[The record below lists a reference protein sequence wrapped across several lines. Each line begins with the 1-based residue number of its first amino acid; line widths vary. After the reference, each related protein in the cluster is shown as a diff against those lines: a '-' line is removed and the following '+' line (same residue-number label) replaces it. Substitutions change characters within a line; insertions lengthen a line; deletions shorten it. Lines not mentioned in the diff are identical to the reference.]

1 MIDWLKLR
9 KTLLWLGL
17 ALVLTPAVHAQ
28 QPIGEVFSSDARA
41 GDSGSASGGTRVVSG
56 SQVAAGDVAALLK
69 LERGGRLRICPK
81 TNLSVSANPSGKALA
96 LGLNTGAMEL
106 NYELSSGVD
115 SLLTPDFRLQLI
127 SPGTFH
133 LAIRVSPSG
142 DTCLRWLPGGDA
154 AVFVTEMMGSDSY
167 QLSPGKSVL
176 FRAGKISGA
185 TTAPAECG
193 CPEKAA
199 AVDAPR
205 SSPAVAPAPRAAA
218 PAAAASRGDEAHLEV
233 DSSFVYRGK
242 AAAQDYYETVSR
254 LSFSTDNSK
263 LALALLPAVSP
274 PAAETKPVVKKESF
288 LQRLGSALGR
298 LFRR

>member
-1 MIDWLKLR
+1 VIDWFKLR
-9 KTLLWLGL
+9 KSLAWLGL
-17 ALVLTPAVHAQ
+17 ALVMTAAAQAQ
-28 QPIGEVFSSDARA
+28 QPIGEVFSSDA
-41 GDSGSASGGTRVVSG
+41 GSGGSGSAWGGTRVVSG
-56 SQVAAGDVAALLK
+56 SQVAAGDVAAVLK
-69 LERGGRLRICPK
+69 LERGGQLRICPK
-81 TNLSVSANPSGKALA
+81 TNLSVSANPDGKALA

-106 NYELSSGVD
+106 NYELRSGVD

-127 SPGTFH
+127 SPGSFH
-133 LAIRVSPSG
+133 LAIRVNPSG

-185 TTAPAECG
+185 TAAPAECG

-199 AVDAPR
+199 AVDASR
-205 SSPAVAPAPRAAA
+205 SSPAAATTPRAVA
-218 PAAAASRGDEAHLEV
+218 PAAAEKNGAEAHLEV

-242 AAAQDYYETVSR
+242 EAVQDYYESVSR
-254 LSFSTDNSK
+254 LSVSTDNRR
-263 LALALLPAVSP
+263 LALALLPAVSS
-274 PAAETKPVVKKESF
+274 PAAESKPAAKKESF
-288 LQRLGSALGR
+288 LQRLGGMLGR

>member
-1 MIDWLKLR
+1 M
-9 KTLLWLGL
+9 LWLGL
-17 ALVLTPAVHAQ
+17 MLAAVPSVQAQ
-28 QPIGEVFSSDARA
+28 QPIGEVFASDASGAA
-41 GDSGSASGGTRVVSG
+41 GSGSGGTRVLSG

-81 TNLSVSANPSGKALA
+81 TSLSVSANPSSKALA

-106 NYELSSGVD
+106 DYEVRSGVD
-115 SLLTPDFRLQLI
+115 SLLTPDFRLQMI
-127 SPGTFH
+127 SPGAFH
-133 LAIRVSPSG
+133 LAIRVSSSG

-185 TTAPAECG
+185 MAAPAECG

-199 AVDAPR
+199 AVGASR
-205 SSPAVAPAPRAAA
+205 SSPAAAAAPRAAA
-218 PAAAASRGDEAHLEV
+218 PAAANRGAEAHLEV

-242 AAAQDYYETVSR
+242 AAAQDYYESVSR

-274 PAAETKPVVKKESF
+274 AAETKPAVKKESF
-288 LQRLGSALGR
+288 LQRLGGMLGR